1 MKTVAFVGLGVMGRP
16 MAAHLAKA
24 GFNVKSY
31 DVKAKGNCASLREA
45 ASGAD
50 FLVTMLP
57 DGRAVRRV
65 VLASLPHL
73 AKNALVIDTSSS
85 DPADIR
91 ALSRKVDVVD
101 APVSGAVVGAR
112 AATLTFMVGGTK
124 ENFKRARPLLAAMGK
139 QIFHVGPL
147 GAGDAVK
154 ALNNYLGAVG
164 TLAGFEALLVA
175 RAFRLQPEPM
185 LAAINASTGR
195 NSTTAVKIARD
206 ILPRAYASGFKLA
219 LMAKDVAIA
228 QRLARE
234 AGVHAPF
241 LATTLRM
248 WRRAQAHL
256 PARADHSEI
265 YKYQAALARGAV
277 GRPATR
283 RASSARRRAP
293 RTSAPGSRG

>member
-1 MKTVAFVGLGVMGRP
+1 VKSVAFVGLGVMGRP
-16 MAAHLAKA
+16 MAGHLAKA
-24 GFNVKSY
+24 GFQVRSY
-31 DVKAKGNCASLREA
+31 DARTKGTCASLREA
-45 ASGAD
+45 VSGAD

-57 DGRAVRRV
+57 DGRAVRQV

-73 AKNALVIDTSSS
+73 ARNALVIDTSSS

-91 ALSRKVDVVD
+91 ALSSKIDLVD

-112 AATLTFMVGGTK
+112 AASLTFMVGGTTA
-124 ENFKRARPLLAAMGK
+124 NFRKARPLLAAMGK
-139 QIFHVGPL
+139 QIFHVGPV

-164 TLAGFEALLVA
+164 TLAGFEALLIA
-175 RAFRLQPEPM
+175 RALRLQPEPM

-234 AGVHAPF
+234 GGVHAPF
-241 LATTLRM
+241 LATTLAM
-248 WRRAQAHL
+248 WRRAQASL

-265 YKYQAALARGAV
+265 FKYQASLAR
-277 GRPATR
+277 R

-293 RTSAPGSRG
+293 RRSAPGSRG